1 MLIILQFERSREQGW
16 SSCDR
21 ALASYQC
28 SSSSIP
34 RVDARNVG
42 RGGVTSELAHP
53 PPPTPLPLELPTQA
67 LEVHFLKYIH
77 KVGSAKSIN
86 FEVQKFCEIS
96 TVRFWLHVLISY
108 RHTALKTL

>member
-1 MLIILQFERSREQGW
+1 M
-16 SSCDR
+16 SS
-21 ALASYQC
+21 
-28 SSSSIP
+28 P
-34 RVDARNVG
+34 
-42 RGGVTSELAHP
+42 TP